1 VPGPANPSF
10 FILDCNFNSGPS
22 AMTLSDPFISIDAG
36 ESFSKINN
44 SSVSTPEII
53 SKVDHLS
60 NKKLIDTV
68 MQKSGPIIVIE
79 DDSDDQEILAE
90 VFKNLNYPNEIIF
103 FLDGYK
109 ALEYI
114 TDSNVQPFLIL
125 SDINMPKLNG
135 FELRRKIHNNEE
147 LRVRCIPYLFFTSG
161 ADRKAVT
168 DAYSMSAQGFFI
180 KPSKMGHLE
189 NTIRKIVDYWLEC
202 YAPNQYH

>member
-1 VPGPANPSF
+1 MEQLP
-10 FILDCNFNSGPS
+10 
-22 AMTLSDPFISIDAG
+22 
-36 ESFSKINN
+36 
-44 SSVSTPEII
+44 
-53 SKVDHLS
+53 

-90 VFKNLNYPNEIIF
+90 IFKKLDYPNEIIF

-109 ALEYI
+109 ALHYI
-114 TDSNVQPFLIL
+114 TESNVQPFLIL

-180 KPSKMGHLE
+180 KPNNMVVLE
-189 NTIRKIVDYWLEC
+189 NTIRKIIDYWREC
-202 YAPNQYH
+202 YAPNQYN